1 MISKIQTGD
10 TFRTWIRSTNEA
22 IDDLNKGSSSA
33 GTANG
38 LVRYDSSGQLSF
50 TDIVTTNLTVG
61 GTHVNAISNDFNTFN
76 ANTLL
81 TGTAVQDYFLN
92 HNSVLW
98 DEYVNQNTNITLST
112 TQIELDVETINIAT
126 ITKDL
131 FTVTANAKF
140 DQNLEILGDLKI
152 VGEQVSIATTELTVE
167 DKVVTLNKGSSLSAN
182 GAGIEIEDGSGTIVG
197 SFTYNDQGGTYG
209 FDLSTTAGGGDTVKL
224 IPRGNITIDL
234 DQDLSTISSVE
245 FANTHVTG
253 TLQIP
258 YVTSPGSTGLLGE
271 IRYNAVDQ
279 RFEGHDG
286 IIWGSLGGVATPD
299 GLTYLSANDMP
310 HQLEFY
316 TNSNN
321 LMTITETTIDVFNHA
336 FANVSSN
343 LISSSLS
350 TDFITANAV
359 KTYVDS
365 EIQTQYEYTSNTAND
380 LWANVRTI
388 EITSLTTRANVANLQ
403 VNTSLLQANTSNLW
417 ANLVN
422 AENTIWHLV
431 NNPRD
436 LVNLSIGT
444 ANTTAYGTPPTVIN
458 SGTFDEPVFDFT
470 FPAGQTGVGIQ
481 SVEKTANNEITVTL
495 TDSTSN
501 TFVFNVDSL
510 QTLTSAQKGTVVG
523 DDYELRVMVDGSG
536 NPTGVLT
543 VWNPFGTPSPVWTDV
558 VGGGASLP
566 SANTTLF
573 YGFRTAN
580 NNLILDIAEGADT
593 VELSDYKAH
602 MFGVG
607 VNLEIQHNHLILVT
621 N

>member
-22 IDDLNKGSSSA
+22 IDDLNQGSSSA
-33 GTANG
+33 GLANG
-38 LVRYDSSGQLSF
+38 LVRYDSTGQLSF
-50 TDIVTTNLTVG
+50 TSIVTTDLTVG
-61 GTHVNAISNDFNTFN
+61 GTHVNAISNDFNTFD

-81 TGTAVQDYFLN
+81 TGTAVRDYFLN

-98 DEYVNQNTNITLST
+98 DEPVDQNTNISLST
-112 TQIELDVETINIAT
+112 TQIDLNVDTVNIAT
-126 ITKDL
+126 ITDRDFIVKSNGR
-131 FTVTANAKF
+131 FE
-140 DQNLEILGDLKI
+140 QNLEILGDLKI
-152 VGEQVSIATTELTVE
+152 IGSQVSIATTELTVE
-167 DKVVTLNKGSSLSAN
+167 DNIITLNKGSSLSPT
-182 GAGIEIEDGSGTIVG
+182 GSGIEIEDGSGSIVG
-197 SFTYNDQGGTYG
+197 SFTYNGTGTSG
-209 FDLSTTAGGGDTVKL
+209 FDLSTVGGNTVKL
-224 IPRGNITIDL
+224 IPRDDIEIDL
-234 DQDLSTISSVE
+234 DQNLSTISSVE
-245 FANTHVTG
+245 FANTHITKS
-253 TLQIP
+253 LLIP
-258 YVTSPGSTGLLGE
+258 LDSNINSSYLPGQ
-271 IRYNAVDQ
+271 IRYNTVDD
-279 RFEGHDG
+279 RFEGYDG
-286 IIWGSLGGVATPD
+286 VVWGSLGGVSTPD
-299 GLTYLSANDMP
+299 GRTYLTANDLP

-316 TNSNN
+316 ANSNN

-350 TDFITANAV
+350 TDFVTANAV
-359 KTYVDS
+359 KTYIDS

-380 LWANVRTI
+380 LWANVQTI
-388 EITSLTTRANVANLQ
+388 EITSLATRANVANLQ
-403 VNTSLLQANTSNLW
+403 VHTSLLQANTSNLW

-422 AENTIWHLV
+422 AENTIWDLV

-444 ANTTAYGTPPTVIN
+444 ATTTAYGSPPTVIN
-458 SGTFDEPVFDFT
+458 SGTFDEPVFNFT

-495 TDSTSN
+495 TNSTSN

-510 QTLTSAQKGTVVG
+510 QTLTSAQKTTVSG
-523 DDYELRVMVDGSG
+523 DDYELRVMVDTSG
-536 NPTGVLT
+536 NPTGELT
-543 VWNPFGTPSPVWTDV
+543 VWNPISSPPTWVDV
-558 VGGGASLP
+558 AGGATSLP

-573 YGFRTAN
+573 YGFRTTDN
-580 NNLILDIAEGADT
+580 SLILDIAEGTDI
-593 VELSDYKAH
+593 VELADYKAH

>member
-61 GTHVNAISNDFNTFN
+61 GTHVNAISNDFNTFD

-98 DEYVNQNTNITLST
+98 DEHVNQNTNITLST

-131 FTVTANAKF
+131 FTVTANARF
-140 DQNLEILGDLKI
+140 DQNLEIAGDLRI
-152 VGEQVSIATTELTVE
+152 IGDQVSIATTELTVE

-245 FANTHVTG
+245 FASANVTG

-258 YVTSPGSTGLLGE
+258 YELSPGSTGLLGE
-271 IRYNAVDQ
+271 IRYNAVDH

-380 LWANVRTI
+380 LWANVQTI
-388 EITSLTTRANVANLQ
+388 EITSLATRANVANLQ

-422 AENTIWHLV
+422 AENTIWDLV

-444 ANTTAYGTPPTVIN
+444 ATTTAYGTLPTVFN

-481 SVEKTANNEITVTL
+481 SVEKTANNEITVAF

-510 QTLTSAQKGTVVG
+510 QTLTSAQKSTVVG

-536 NPTGVLT
+536 NPTGELT
-543 VWNPFGTPSPVWTDV
+543 VWNPMGTPAWTDV
-558 VGGGASLP
+558 AGGGASLP

-573 YGFRTAN
+573 YGFRTAD

-607 VNLEIQHNHLILVT
+607 VDLEIQHNHLILVT